1 MIRLTIYSRPGCHL
15 CEVMKE
21 TVASAVRAARVDA
34 SIDEVD
40 ISTDADLEVRY
51 GLEIPVLMVDGMKV
65 AKYRVSEWD
74 VRRMLAARVVSGG
87 SDRSGASSR
96 SDGSSRSGR

>member
-1 MIRLTIYSRPGCHL
+1 MIQLTIYSRPGCHL

-21 TVASAVRAARVDA
+21 TVARAVRASGVEA

-40 ISTDADLEVRY
+40 ISTDADLEARY
-51 GLEIPVLMVDGMKV
+51 GLEIPVLMVDGRKA
-65 AKYRVSEWD
+65 AKYRASEWD
-74 VRRMLAARVVSGG
+74 VRRMLAAR
-87 SDRSGASSR
+87 GADR